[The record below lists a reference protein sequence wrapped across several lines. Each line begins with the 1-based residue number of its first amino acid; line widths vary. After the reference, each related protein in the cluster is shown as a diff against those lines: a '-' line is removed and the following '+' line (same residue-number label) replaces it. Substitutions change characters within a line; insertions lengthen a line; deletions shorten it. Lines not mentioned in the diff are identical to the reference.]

1 MNFDI
6 RWRRFSSALMM
17 LSVLVM
23 AVAGSASGRW

>member
-23 AVAGSASGRW
+23 AVAGSASGR